1 MTMTPA
7 AARNQRRSS
16 PPDRQTDGR
25 GRTRAGE
32 HARLLRDVRRR
43 TAPVLALADA
53 HIWPAAELHTL
64 LSFLRTATVRQVS
77 DEAPSGSTAP
87 AFLEPSTDQLRLRSL
102 IDQLD
107 QVAAYPCTLP
117 ELTALIEELLATL
130 ERADRPSSSRSR
142 T

>member
-7 AARNQRRSS
+7 AARNQRRLS
-16 PPDRQTDGR
+16 PAGRQAD

-53 HIWPAAELHTL
+53 HIWPTAELHTL
-64 LSFLRTATVRQVS
+64 INFLRTATVRQVT
-77 DEAPSGSTAP
+77 DEEPSGSTAP
-87 AFLEPSTDQLRLRSL
+87 AFLEPSTDELRLRSL

-107 QVAAYPCTLP
+107 QVAAYRCALP
-117 ELTALIEELLATL
+117 ELTALIGELLATL
-130 ERADRPSSSRSR
+130 EQAGTPSSSRSR